1 MTAYGMD
8 DDSKKIDRPFGLGR
22 TMADIIADGLR
33 MDIIQ
38 KRIPE
43 GSIITVKE
51 VADRYGVSP
60 MPVRDAFNT
69 LKGENLLE
77 VSPYKH
83 VKVMAIDRDFV
94 SDVYDFTSALERLMI
109 EDVCKYCTDELI
121 DRAEHINE
129 KIKRMVENDDPDK
142 AEEYAHQNGRFH
154 HTLYAAAQNKIA
166 IKQYS
171 YYNDTILNSFRI
183 EYPTSE
189 KRLLSAYEEHR
200 QILEGL
206 KNRDPEAAAKA
217 MRIHNDNAKK
227 DFLEIST
234 D

>member
-1 MTAYGMD
+1 MAN
-8 DDSKKIDRPFGLGR
+8 KKFSEENNTERPLSFGR

-38 KRIPE
+38 KRIPA

-83 VKVMAIDRDFV
+83 VKVLSIDRDFV
-94 SDVYDFTSALERLMI
+94 SDVYDFVSAMECLII
-109 EDVCKYCTDELI
+109 EEVCRNCSDELI
-121 DRAEHINE
+121 DKAEHYNDRIR
-129 KIKRMVENDDPDK
+129 RMVENDDPDK
-142 AEEYAHQNGRFH
+142 EEEYGHLNERFH
-154 HTLYAAAQNKIA
+154 HTLYSAATNKVV
-166 IKQYS
+166 IKQYN
-171 YYNDTILNSFRI
+171 YYNDTILSSFRI
-183 EYPTSE
+183 EYPTSA
-189 KRLLSAYEEHR
+189 KRLLKAHQEHQDIIDALR
-200 QILEGL
+200 
-206 KNRDPEAAAKA
+206 KRDAAAA
-217 MRIHNDNAKK
+217 AAALRRHNENAKA
-227 DFLEIST
+227 DFLENSI